1 MDRLN
6 QRRKR
11 KSKDITE
18 AAFMLF
24 TKYGTEKVSVDEIA
38 KKANVSK
45 VTIYKYFETKE
56 GLIKAVLNE
65 MLIDSIEMSERVLE
79 SNLTFVEKIEQILF
93 KTDEYEKNY
102 TSATINPTF
111 FEEPVVKEFL
121 ECFYKETT
129 LPFFNKLILQ
139 GQEEGYIDRS
149 ISTEAVLFYINMLK
163 EKVIS
168 AQFQSI
174 RDSKFRMDINKL
186 FYYGLIGNKND

>member
-1 MDRLN
+1 MDGVN

-18 AAFMLF
+18 AAFVLF

-45 VTIYKYFETKE
+45 VTIYKYFDTKE

-65 MLIDSIEMSERVLE
+65 MLIDSIKIFERILE
-79 SNLTFVEKIEQILF
+79 SDLPFVEKIEQILF
-93 KTDEYEKNY
+93 KTDEYERKF
-102 TSATINPTF
+102 SFAAINPTF

-121 ECFYKETT
+121 ERFYKETT
-129 LPFFNKLILQ
+129 LPFFKKLISQ
-139 GQEEGYIDRS
+139 GQEEGCIDRS
-149 ISTEAVLFYINMLK
+149 ICTEAVLFYINMLK
-163 EKVIS
+163 EKVTS
-168 AQFQSI
+168 SQFQSI
-174 RDSKFRMDINKL
+174 RDQRFRMDINKL